1 MQAALDPWAA
11 YWARRYSWALKR
23 LPALDLED
31 LQQSAALGAWIAKQ
45 TYKEECGSWATYSSY
60 FIQNEI
66 RALIGIKQQRLP
78 ALTLSLDAPLAPDG
92 DENDGTILDTIP
104 DTSVPDTEEVILQ
117 DEVRDTVR
125 DAVERLQDAL
135 QRQVIQIHRFD
146 GKSISETAQA
156 LEITETDVR
165 RLDRQARFQ
174 HIARDPKIRALIS
187 LEDRTPY
194 YSHVGVNTF
203 NNTLTSVTEK
213 AALWR
218 IEHRDR
224 MIQGDENNVHTADY
238 RDTGT
243 DFRQAWE
250 RDAERN
256 AYTLHNQA
264 YDLEEARA
272 QAAEAL
278 LPTE

>member
-11 YWARRYSWALKR
+11 YWARRYSWALKGR
-23 LPALDLED
+23 PFLDLED

-45 TYKEECGSWATYSSY
+45 TYKEECGSWKTYSSY

-174 HIARDPKIRALIS
+174 HLARDRRIYALITM
-187 LEDRTPY
+187 EDLTPY
-194 YSHVGVNTF
+194 YRRTGVNTF
-203 NNTLTSVTEK
+203 FTTRTSTTEG

-218 IEHRDR
+218 IEQREQIEKRHNAHEDHEHDAHDDHDR
-224 MIQGDENNVHTADY
+224 
-238 RDTGT
+238 
-243 DFRQAWE
+243 FRQAWE
-250 RDAERN
+250 QDA
-256 AYTLHNQA
+256 
-264 YDLEEARA
+264 ARGEHA
-272 QAAEAL
+272 PYNKE
-278 LPTE
+278 

>member
-11 YWARRYSWALKR
+11 YWARRYSWALKGR
-23 LPALDLED
+23 PFLDIED

-45 TYKEECGSWATYSSY
+45 TYKEECGSWTTYSSY

-66 RALIGIKQQRLP
+66 RALIGIKQQTLP

-174 HIARDPKIRALIS
+174 HLARDRRIYALITM
-187 LEDRTPY
+187 EDLTPY
-194 YSHVGVNTF
+194 YRRTGVNTF
-203 NNTLTSVTEK
+203 FSTRTSTTEG

-218 IEHRDR
+218 IEQREQIEKRHSAHEDHEHDAHDDHDR
-224 MIQGDENNVHTADY
+224 
-238 RDTGT
+238 
-243 DFRQAWE
+243 FRQAWE
-250 RDAERN
+250 QDA
-256 AYTLHNQA
+256 
-264 YDLEEARA
+264 ARGEHA
-272 QAAEAL
+272 PYNKE
-278 LPTE
+278 